1 MDLHE
6 QILLIASDLAL
17 TPPPRY
23 ASEVNDHDRVIELCF
38 LCVLFC
44 LCNIKGKLQC
54 IFITYSELS
63 LKHVP
68 K

>member
-44 LCNIKGKLQC
+44 LCNIKGKL
-54 IFITYSELS
+54 
-63 LKHVP
+63 
-68 K
+68 